1 MIASTL
7 NVFLS
12 HNLPEV
18 SSSSIIFASISLD
31 CWPVLRL
38 LIDAVLDRRLLPGIV
53 RLPLRVLASK
63 GSSSDVPDRA
73 VKVLASLRLL
83 MML

>member
-12 HNLPEV
+12 HCLPEV

-31 CWPVLRL
+31 CWPVLLL
-38 LIDAVLDRRLLPGIV
+38 LIDAALDRRLLPGIV
-53 RLPLRVLASK
+53 ILPLRVLASK
-63 GSSSDVPDRA
+63 GSSSDIPDCA
-73 VKVLASLRLL
+73 VNVLASLRLL
-83 MML
+83 MMS

>member
-38 LIDAVLDRRLLPGIV
+38 LMDAVLDRRLLPGIV

-73 VKVLASLRLL
+73 VNILASLRLL